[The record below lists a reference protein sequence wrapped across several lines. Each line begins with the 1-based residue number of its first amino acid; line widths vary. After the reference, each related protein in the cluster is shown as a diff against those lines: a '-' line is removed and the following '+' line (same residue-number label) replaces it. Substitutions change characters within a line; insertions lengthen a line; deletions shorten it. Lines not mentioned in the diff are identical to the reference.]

1 MCSDTFGHFERPNF
15 ENTAFVRGTE
25 EKVGV
30 GAEIGAERLP
40 HSVGARH
47 VFGVVEASNP
57 RRLVAVAVGEQ
68 HNQFGGR
75 QIVDLPDE
83 VDVVAARVDKS
94 VHEKAVWVD
103 VGDVDNPLVE
113 AARYPH
119 LLDAA
124 ARYEKLLDGTAVDFS
139 SVVLGESGF
148 EPWVV
153 GGVVL
158 GDIPVFVMRYPNRV

>member
-75 QIVDLPDE
+75 QIVDLPDA
-83 VDVVAARVDKS
+83 DSPGIPTKS
-94 VHEKAVWVD
+94 RLFGVFIKRFE
-103 VGDVDNPLVE
+103 N
-113 AARYPH
+113 
-119 LLDAA
+119 LLI
-124 ARYEKLLDGTAVDFS
+124 KLGLISRNTGSAHFRS
-139 SVVLGESGF
+139 
-148 EPWVV
+148 
-153 GGVVL
+153 
-158 GDIPVFVMRYPNRV
+158 